1 MGKKPPNSA
10 KPINFGRIEVDP
22 AIADKLDRATK
33 IEEALRINKGF
44 RTARTQNKRGRE
56 TKNRKAILENQ
67 ILKAAPSIGVLA
79 IKKLVPEELKE
90 WQSEL
95 PSNHNRRDQ
104 GYNGW
109 SKDWNREAH
118 TGVVGK
124 PPKRRDRTDPIYS
137 KYPFAPRLQR

>member
-1 MGKKPPNSA
+1 MAKKPPNST
-10 KPINFGRIEVDP
+10 KSISFGRIEIDP
-22 AIADKLDRATK
+22 AIADKLDHQTK
-33 IEEALRINKGF
+33 IARALKINKGF
-44 RTARTQNKRGRE
+44 RTARTQNKRARE
-56 TKNRKAILENQ
+56 ADNS
-67 ILKAAPSIGVLA
+67 KAAYRNRIPTAKVSSGILA
-79 IKKLVPEELKE
+79 IKQLIPEEPKE

-137 KYPFAPRLQR
+137 KYPFAPKK

>member
-1 MGKKPPNSA
+1 MAKKPPNSA
-10 KPINFGRIEVDP
+10 KSVSFGRIDVDP
-22 AIADKLDRATK
+22 AIADKLDHETK
-33 IEEALRINKGF
+33 IARALKINKGF
-44 RTARTQNKRGRE
+44 RTARTQNKRTRE

-67 ILKAAPSIGVLA
+67 IPKAAPSIGILA
-79 IKKLVPEELKE
+79 IKKLTPVTPKE
-90 WQSEL
+90 WQSEF

-118 TGVVGK
+118 TGVTGK